1 MYVSLSMDEFVG
13 LLVKSMFID
22 KNLFCCFVPEIYIG
36 TVPCGYLASQWQPVM
51 PARVFTV
58 FMVPAA
64 FLAWVSFVQIVNEG
78 KTPKST
84 PVCSVANDR
93 SPIA

>member
-1 MYVSLSMDEFVG
+1 
-13 LLVKSMFID
+13 MFID

-36 TVPCGYLASQWQPVM
+36 TIPCGYLASQWQPGM

-84 PVCSVANDR
+84 PVCSVGNDR
-93 SPIA
+93 SPVA

>member
-1 MYVSLSMDEFVG
+1 
-13 LLVKSMFID
+13 MFID

-36 TVPCGYLASQWQPVM
+36 TVSSGYLASQWQPVM
-51 PARVFTV
+51 PARVFAV

-93 SPIA
+93 SPIALG